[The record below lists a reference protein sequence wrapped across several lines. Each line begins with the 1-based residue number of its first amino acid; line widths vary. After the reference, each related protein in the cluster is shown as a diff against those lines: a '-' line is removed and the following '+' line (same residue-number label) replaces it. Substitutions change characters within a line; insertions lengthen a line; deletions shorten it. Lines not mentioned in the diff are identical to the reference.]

1 MSRPTETAL
10 AELVGVAL
18 RDQDVRDPVDVAAAR
33 RRLREMTTPRR
44 GRRWLPV
51 LAAAVVAALVVLVVV
66 ITLPSHRS
74 AAPARPTL
82 SSGLPVGLLSG
93 SIVHK
98 HRINS
103 VFRARVSLDV
113 HNDGRGVLTFP
124 LTDVSEPIDVRYVGE
139 QRGRVSLWSDS
150 PYCSGKPELV
160 IRFSVREPD
169 GAKGTTSV
177 VLDHVT
183 AGGCALSPQNA
194 RELTGTRLT
203 LQPDSSPTAG

>member
-1 MSRPTETAL
+1 MNEPTGTAL
-10 AELVGVAL
+10 AQLVGVAL
-18 RDQDVRDPVDVAAAR
+18 RDQDARDPVDVVAGR
-33 RRLREMTTPRR
+33 RRLREMTAPGRTRR

-51 LAAAVVAALVVLVVV
+51 LAAVVVAALVVLVVV
-66 ITLPSHRS
+66 TTLPSRRS
-74 AAPARPTL
+74 ATPARPTL

-103 VFRARVSLDV
+103 VFRARVSLEV

-124 LTDVSEPIDVRYVGE
+124 LTDVSEPIDVRYVGD

-160 IRFSVREPD
+160 IGFSVHEPD
-169 GAKGTTSV
+169 GGKGTTSV
-177 VLDHVT
+177 VLDRVT
-183 AGGCALSPQNA
+183 AGGCALSPQDA
-194 RELTGTRLT
+194 RELTGTRLR
-203 LQPDSSPTAG
+203 LQP